1 MRIHIEQ
8 KELLQAL
15 KTLAPTVGRDA
26 INVTNGVLFSVSHTE
41 VKLTSSNFETATIAK
56 VDAKIDDIGEM
67 VVNYKLLFDIVNRC
81 TGQIIIEKIGD
92 DLNLF
97 NGEAQYKLSW
107 IAADLFPEVVVDEDL
122 DNKITI
128 ERADFEAGIKT
139 VLPFISKTDDS
150 KSPLLKTV
158 KINCANGVLEFVSS
172 DMYRLAKASFEKQG
186 NFSINLN
193 KETIRAIL
201 SSNEEEVVLCK
212 GKRKNVV
219 VMEKTTIVTRQYV
232 GNFPDYNSVFNAS
245 AEYKAKIDS
254 AVWENALD
262 AVCPLVDNTV
272 TVPVV
277 STFEGNK
284 LTLAVQSSLGT
295 SKTSCE
301 VSEPFKEK
309 FEVAFNSHYLK
320 EILNN
325 CSDEVEIASNG
336 PHSPFYITEGSKSF
350 VIMPMRHRSIKG

>member
-1 MRIHIEQ
+1 MRIHIDQ

-15 KTLAPTVGRDA
+15 KTLAPTVGKDA

-41 VKLTSSNFETATIAK
+41 VKLTSSNFETATIVK
-56 VDAKIDDIGEM
+56 VEAKIDDIGEM

-139 VLPFISKTDDS
+139 
-150 KSPLLKTV
+150 
-158 KINCANGVLEFVSS
+158 
-172 DMYRLAKASFEKQG
+172 
-186 NFSINLN
+186 
-193 KETIRAIL
+193 
-201 SSNEEEVVLCK
+201 
-212 GKRKNVV
+212 
-219 VMEKTTIVTRQYV
+219 
-232 GNFPDYNSVFNAS
+232 
-245 AEYKAKIDS
+245 
-254 AVWENALD
+254 
-262 AVCPLVDNTV
+262 
-272 TVPVV
+272 
-277 STFEGNK
+277 
-284 LTLAVQSSLGT
+284 
-295 SKTSCE
+295 SCE

-350 VIMPMRHRSIKG
+350 VIMPMRYRGVKG